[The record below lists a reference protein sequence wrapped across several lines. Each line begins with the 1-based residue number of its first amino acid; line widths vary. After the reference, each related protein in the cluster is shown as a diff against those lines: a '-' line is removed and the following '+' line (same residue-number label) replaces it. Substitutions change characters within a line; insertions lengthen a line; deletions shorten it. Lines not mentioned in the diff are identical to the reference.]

1 MISIMLMLKYIS
13 SIINITDLRLC
24 LNERTIFSYFIIM
37 IDINWLSILIKNSV
51 SIFILFS
58 YLVSIFMRSR
68 KTINSLLITINEIA
82 I

>member
-1 MISIMLMLKYIS
+1 MISIILMLQYIS
-13 SIINITDLRLC
+13 GIINITDLRLC
-24 LNERTIFSYFIIM
+24 LNERPIFSYFIIM

-51 SIFILFS
+51 SIFILLG
-58 YLVSIFMRSR
+58 YLISIFIRSR